1 MCHIA
6 VELISKK
13 NEKNPHGPEWQRW
26 EKKCNEE
33 MPKIYNKPVEKIQKF
48 SEPDELTEED
58 M

>member
-1 MCHIA
+1 M
-6 VELISKK
+6 KK
-13 NEKNPHGPEWQRW
+13 IHMVRNGSAGQRNAM
-26 EKKCNEE
+26 KKCNEE